1 MSDKIS
7 VGAISGAYGVRGELR
22 IKSYC
27 AVPED
32 IESYSPLSSE
42 DGTRSFNLALVRPV
56 KNGFVARITDVTSK
70 EEADALRGTVLFAQ
84 RDQLPS
90 RRAAQLFVFA
100 SWSAHVGF
108 AHLSSA
114 GGGTSTHPSSH
125 SSLSLSLTSPSVWC
139 SAAIGTTPASAFG
152 GARQTI
158 VSAVRLSGAV
168 YGGSPKAQ
176 RLRLAASDASSASS
190 A

>member
-56 KNGFVARITDVTSK
+56 KNGFVASPTADTSH
-70 EEADALRGTVLFAQ
+70 EQAAAQ
-84 RDQLPS
+84 RG
-90 RRAAQLFVFA
+90 RF
-100 SWSAHVGF
+100 
-108 AHLSSA
+108 SS
-114 GGGTSTHPSSH
+114 
-125 SSLSLSLTSPSVWC
+125 
-139 SAAIGTTPASAFG
+139 
-152 GARQTI
+152 
-158 VSAVRLSGAV
+158 
-168 YGGSPKAQ
+168 
-176 RLRLAASDASSASS
+176 
-190 A
+190 